1 MLIDAHTHI
10 DMFDDAAL
18 PAALSEIAKRQIFTL
33 SVTIDVA
40 AYERAK
46 QIAADNPL
54 IVPLFGIHPWEAHR
68 FAHDLDSL
76 APLLAETPMLGEI
89 GLDFL
94 LVKDKI
100 RYPQQFA
107 VFDYF
112 LDTAVSQQKIV
123 NIHGLGAETAVLERL
138 EQFQP
143 PTPIVHWYS
152 GPLNLIDRYLA
163 VGTYFTFG
171 VELLHSEKIEQI
183 LAAIPPDRLLT
194 ETDNPGANQ
203 HFAQQPGTPALIQQV
218 TAKMA
223 HCRQLSPAELDAQLN
238 QNFTR
243 LVASSPALA
252 EKWAKILAT
261 EVTER
266 TEKK

>member
-1 MLIDAHTHI
+1 MLIDAHSHI
-10 DMFDDAAL
+10 DMFDNDAL
-18 PAALSEIAKRQIFTL
+18 PAALAEIEQHQIFTL
-33 SVTIDVA
+33 SVSIDVA

-46 QIAADNPL
+46 QIVTSSPL

-68 FAHDLDSL
+68 FAGDLGSL
-76 APLLAETPMLGEI
+76 APLLPESPMLGEI

-94 LVKDKI
+94 LVKDKSL
-100 RYPQQFA
+100 YPKQFE

-112 LDTAVSQQKIV
+112 LETAVTQQKIV

-138 EQFQP
+138 EQFRP

-152 GPLNLIDRYLA
+152 GPLNLMDRYLG

-171 VELLHSEKIEQI
+171 VELLYSEKIEQI

-194 ETDNPGANQ
+194 ETDNPGANK

-218 TAKMA
+218 TNKMA
-223 HCRQLSPAELDAQLN
+223 RCRQLSAAELDAQLN
-238 QNFTR
+238 QNFTL
-243 LVASSPALA
+243 LVASSPALSQ
-252 EKWAKILAT
+252 KWAEIQSREST
-261 EVTER
+261 ES
-266 TEKK
+266 K

>member
-10 DMFDDAAL
+10 DMFDDATLPTAL
-18 PAALSEIAKRQIFTL
+18 AEIEQNQIFTL

-40 AYERAK
+40 AYQRAK
-46 QIAADNPL
+46 QIAANNPL

-76 APLLAETPMLGEI
+76 APLLAESPMLGEI

-94 LVKDKI
+94 LVKDKTL
-100 RYPQQFA
+100 YPQQFE

-112 LDTAVSQQKIV
+112 LDTAVSQQKII

-203 HFAQQPGTPALIQQV
+203 HFAHQPGTPALIQQV

-223 HCRQLSPAELDAQLN
+223 RCRQISEVEVDAQLN

-243 LVASSPALA
+243 LIASSSALTQHWQA
-252 EKWAKILAT
+252 AQP
-261 EVTER
+261 
-266 TEKK
+266 

>member
-1 MLIDAHTHI
+1 
-10 DMFDDAAL
+10 MFDDIAL
-18 PAALSEIAKRQIFTL
+18 PTALAEIAQHRIFTL

-46 QIAADNPL
+46 QIAASSPL

-68 FAHDLDSL
+68 FADDLESL
-76 APLLAETPMLGEI
+76 APLLAESPMLGEI

-94 LVKDKI
+94 LVKDKTL
-100 RYPQQFA
+100 YPKQFE

-112 LDTAVSQQKIV
+112 LETAVTQQKIV

-171 VELLHSEKIEQI
+171 VELLYSEKIEQI
-183 LAAIPPDRLLT
+183 LAAVPPDRLLT
-194 ETDNPGANQ
+194 ETDNPGANK

-223 HCRQLSPAELDAQLN
+223 RCRQLSAAELGAQLH
-238 QNFTR
+238 QNFTQ
-243 LVASSPALA
+243 LLASSPALLERWTA
-252 EKWAKILAT
+252 IL
-261 EVTER
+261 
-266 TEKK
+266 

>member
-1 MLIDAHTHI
+1 MLIDAHTHL
-10 DMFDDAAL
+10 DMFTDETLTAAL
-18 PAALSEIAKRQIFTL
+18 IEIAQKKIFTL
-33 SVTIDVA
+33 SVSIDVTS
-40 AYERAK
+40 YQRAK
-46 QIAADNPL
+46 QMAANNPL

-68 FAHDLDSL
+68 FADDLDHL
-76 APLLAETPMLGEI
+76 APLLAESPMLGEV

-94 LVKDKI
+94 LLKDESL
-100 RYPQQFA
+100 YPKQFN

-112 LDTAVSQQKIV
+112 LETAVTQQKIV

-152 GPLNLIDRYLA
+152 GPLTLIDRYLA

-171 VELLHSEKIEQI
+171 VELLYSEKIEQI
-183 LAAIPPDRLLT
+183 LAAIPLNRLLT

-203 HFAQQPGTPALIQQV
+203 HFAQQPGTPALIQKI

-223 HCRQLSPAELDAQLN
+223 RCRQLSEAEMESVLN
-238 QNFTR
+238 QNFAR
-243 LVASSPALA
+243 LIANSPNLA
-252 EKWAKILAT
+252 HRWNA
-261 EVTER
+261 VQ
-266 TEKK
+266 

>member
-18 PAALSEIAKRQIFTL
+18 PTALAEIAQHQIFTL

-40 AYERAK
+40 SYERAK
-46 QIAADNPL
+46 TIADDNRL
-54 IVPLFGIHPWEAHR
+54 IVPLFGIHPWEAYR
-68 FAHDLDSL
+68 FADDLDSL
-76 APLLAETPMLGEI
+76 APLLAESPMLGEI

-94 LVKDKI
+94 LVKDKTL
-100 RYPQQFA
+100 YPKQFA

-112 LDTAVSQQKIV
+112 LATAVSQQKIV
-123 NIHGLGAETAVLERL
+123 HIHGLGAETAVLQRL

-143 PTPIVHWYS
+143 PTPIVHWYA

-171 VELLHSEKIEQI
+171 VELLYSEKIEQI

-194 ETDNPGANQ
+194 ETDNPGANKL
-203 HFAQQPGTPALIQQV
+203 FAQKPGTPGLIQQV

-223 HCRQLSPAELDAQLN
+223 RCRQLGNAEMETVIN

-243 LVASSPALA
+243 LIASSPALL
-252 EKWAKILAT
+252 EKWTAVSHFSAT
-261 EVTER
+261 DCTD
-266 TEKK
+266 